1 VFCFFFAFY
10 IFVLFRLLFLPV
22 YIVVYFL
29 FVFKFTDHCHRV
41 ETKLQLINI
50 ISHHIISHHIILSCQ
65 SYFAVQQLVIQSSG
79 RLSSVD
85 CSVGNTLLR
94 NMGKYLSSLTEDS
107 NLHQHQNQKLA
118 SLFLSTEFCRLHL
131 NIDRIVG

>member
-1 VFCFFFAFY
+1 MFYFLFFAFFA
-10 IFVLFRLLFLPV
+10 FVLFRVLFLPV
-22 YIVVYFL
+22 YIFVYFQ

-50 ISHHIISHHIILSCQ
+50 ISNHIITSCQ
-65 SYFAVQQLVIQSSG
+65 SYFAVQQVVFQSYG
-79 RLSSVD
+79 RFSSVD

-107 NLHQHQNQKLA
+107 NLHQHQSQKLT
-118 SLFLSTEFCRLHL
+118 SPVRNNEFCRLHL
-131 NIDRIVG
+131 NIDGIVN